1 MKRVLVLLF
10 ALSACTHAP
19 DTGLA
24 STPVQIPD
32 LPPNLAQKAGPLP
45 PLKDPS
51 MAAQIED
58 ATNTDMRYNSVS
70 HQLNSVIDIYN
81 CVKTSINEKKDIKT
95 CL

>member
-10 ALSACTHAP
+10 ALSACTHRP
-19 DTGLA
+19 ETGLVTA
-24 STPVQIPD
+24 VQIPD
-32 LPPNLAQKAGPLP
+32 LPSNLAQKAGPLP

-81 CVKTSINEKKDIKT
+81 CVKTSINEKKDIKN

>member
-1 MKRVLVLLF
+1 MRKVLVLLF
-10 ALSACTHAP
+10 ALSACTHGP

-24 STPVQIPD
+24 PAVQIPD
-32 LPPNLAQKAGPLP
+32 LPSNLAQKAGPLP
-45 PLKDPS
+45 PLTDPN
-51 MAAQIED
+51 IGPLIND
-58 ATNTDMRYNSVS
+58 ATNTDMQYNSVS

>member
-1 MKRVLVLLF
+1 MKRILILLF
-10 ALSACTHAP
+10 ALSACTHKP
-19 DTGLA
+19 DTGLVTA
-24 STPVQIPD
+24 VQIPD
-32 LPPNLAQKAGPLP
+32 LPSNLAQKAGPLP
-45 PLKDPS
+45 ALKDPS
-51 MAAQIED
+51 MAALVED